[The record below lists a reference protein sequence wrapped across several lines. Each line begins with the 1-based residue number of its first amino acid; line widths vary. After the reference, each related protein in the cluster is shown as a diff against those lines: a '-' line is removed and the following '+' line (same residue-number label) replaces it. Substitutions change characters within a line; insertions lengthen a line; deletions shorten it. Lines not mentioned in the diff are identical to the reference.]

1 MKLSYNSSTFRSLN
15 NPQPT
20 SNNMKTYKI
29 TQRSTAAFSLVE
41 VTLALGVAGFCL
53 IAILGLL
60 PAGLNT
66 NQNSTRQTTANG
78 VLSSIVAD
86 LRATTTGATSNL
98 FQIPFSGTT
107 KLCCDANGACS
118 LTSSGGSGGG
128 DNDSQGGGSGSGSQC
143 ANAIFLV
150 KVVMLSTS
158 GGEGGGSG
166 LNITTADVK
175 VSWPYSAAAAGGA
188 DNDSGIGGDSD
199 VQGGGSSSTSDGIV
213 ETFVSLAPGVSTG
226 QGGGGD

>member
-1 MKLSYNSSTFRSLN
+1 MKPYR
-15 NPQPT
+15 
-20 SNNMKTYKI
+20 I

-66 NQNSTRQTTANG
+66 NQNSVRQTTANG
-78 VLSSIVAD
+78 ILSSIVAD
-86 LRATTTGATSNL
+86 LRATTTGSQSNL

-107 KLCCDANGACS
+107 KLCCDGNGACS

-128 DNDSQGGGSGSGSQC
+128 DNDEQGGGSGSGSASQC

-150 KVVMLSTS
+150 KVVTLSSS
-158 GGEGGGSG
+158 GGFGGGSG

-188 DNDSGIGGDSD
+188 DNDSSFGGDSD
-199 VQGGGSSSTSDGIV
+199 EGGGGSSSTSNGIV
-213 ETFVSLAPGVSTG
+213 ETFVALAPGVSTG
-226 QGGGGD
+226 QGEGD